1 MIPIVTIY
9 YPRAMVGNGGP
20 TAATWMWARSL
31 LDAGAKVQIL
41 YDSALEGEQ
50 PLHVSDVELVPIV
63 HKGNGR
69 WRRPDKLADVKI
81 EKDSLVFLHSAFLA
95 GNLCIARHARRQGA
109 HTVFVPH
116 GAYERA
122 ARRRSA
128 ILKRLWFLWE
138 KRELAMAL
146 AIHAF
151 VETEREPIGEVAG
164 HTPVVVA
171 PTPIAL
177 PTITWTGGG
186 NYIAWFGRYDI
197 EHKGL
202 DLLIEAYAQVE
213 IDRRIPLKLRG
224 RDSTHGRQAV
234 QDLVAQHGMED
245 WISVGPEINGDEKV
259 EFLKNSEFFIMP
271 SRWESFSIA
280 LIEVLALGVPSIVSD
295 RMPIAAQLKNDRGAI
310 VCSIEPSG
318 LATAISAVLS
328 DPVGAFSS
336 INPRKYVE
344 NTLSSQVVG
353 TNLLTQLNDLQTRNR
368 TDAA

>member
-1 MIPIVTIY
+1 MIANATIY
-9 YPRAMVGNGGP
+9 YPRALVGNGGP

-31 LDAGAKVQIL
+31 VDAGAKVQIL
-41 YDSALEGEQ
+41 YDSELEAEQ
-50 PLHVSDVELVPIV
+50 PLRVFGVELAPIA

-69 WRRPDKLADVKI
+69 WRRPCDLGDVKT

-95 GNLCIARHARRQGA
+95 GNLCVARHARRQGA

-128 ILKRLWFLWE
+128 VLKRLWFLWE
-138 KRELAMAL
+138 KRELAKAL

-151 VETEREPIGEVAG
+151 VETEREPIGEVAA

-202 DLLIEAYAQVE
+202 DLLIAAYSQVE
-213 IDRRIPLKLRG
+213 IDSRIQLKLRG

-234 QDLVAQHGMED
+234 QNLVAQHRMED

-280 LIEVLALGVPSIVSD
+280 LLEVLALGVPSVVSD
-295 RMPIAAQLKNDRGAI
+295 RMPIAKQLKKDRGAI
-310 VCSIEPSG
+310 VSSIQPSE
-318 LATAISAVLS
+318 LASAISAVLS
-328 DPVGAFSS
+328 DPAGAFSG
-336 INPRKYVE
+336 INPRQYVE
-344 NTLSSQVVG
+344 NALSSHVVG
-353 TNLLTQLNDLQTRNR
+353 ANLLTQLNDLQTRIR
-368 TDAA
+368 TDAS